1 MSLLRRGGLS
11 SIDLMFKEVTD
22 MSDYETFSLVILII
36 GLVISALSL
45 GITIG
50 KRDKIIVINTGDMSR
65 GYRTTPYP
73 SPFILDRIKEK
84 KIPIT
89 VTTDCHNRFHLSF
102 GMEEAKEMLREE
114 GFKEYMVLG
123 DHGFYPTSL

>member
-11 SIDLMFKEVTD
+11 SIDLMLKEVTD

-50 KRDKIIVINTGDMSR
+50 KKDKN
-65 GYRTTPYP
+65 
-73 SPFILDRIKEK
+73 
-84 KIPIT
+84 
-89 VTTDCHNRFHLSF
+89 NRH
-102 GMEEAKEMLREE
+102 
-114 GFKEYMVLG
+114 
-123 DHGFYPTSL
+123 

>member
-11 SIDLMFKEVTD
+11 SIDLMLKEVTD

-50 KRDKIIVINTGDMSR
+50 KRDKIIATS
-65 GYRTTPYP
+65 
-73 SPFILDRIKEK
+73 SAK
-84 KIPIT
+84 
-89 VTTDCHNRFHLSF
+89 RF
-102 GMEEAKEMLREE
+102 LRKVRE
-114 GFKEYMVLG
+114 
-123 DHGFYPTSL
+123 